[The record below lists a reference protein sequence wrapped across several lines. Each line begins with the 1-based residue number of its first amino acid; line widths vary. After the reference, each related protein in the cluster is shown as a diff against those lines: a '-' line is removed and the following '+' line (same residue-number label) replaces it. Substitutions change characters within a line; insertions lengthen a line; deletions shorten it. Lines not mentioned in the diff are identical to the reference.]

1 MNDADYSVVDLTGGT
16 DDGIVVVVVVPE
28 VGPRAA
34 FAHRGVCVMAR
45 TTVSL
50 RLRERLGHEASEDL
64 ADAVE
69 EAKREMLIVAQE
81 KFEARLSV
89 ALADLR
95 VTMAEGFANLRR
107 EMAEMRVEMSEMRS
121 DTIKW
126 SFLFWI
132 GQVAVIIA
140 ALSYMLRPLAR

>member
-1 MNDADYSVVDLTGGT
+1 
-16 DDGIVVVVVVPE
+16 
-28 VGPRAA
+28 
-34 FAHRGVCVMAR
+34 MAR
-45 TTVSL
+45 TSVSL
-50 RLRERLGHEASEDL
+50 RLREQLGHDASEDL
-64 ADAVE
+64 ADAFE
-69 EAKREMLIVAQE
+69 EAKREMLAVAQE

-89 ALADLR
+89 AMADLR
-95 VTMAEGFANLRR
+95 VTMADGFANLRR

-140 ALSYMLRPLAR
+140 VLSYMLRPLAR